1 MFSANPYTRS
11 ARFQATEIR
20 MSVKTRL
27 VTDSSEVSAT
37 SGEPETVGRSYIQHP
52 LVVRRASRKRAP
64 PTLRARIRGRDVPLA
79 LAYRRLRTAR
89 PRLLVILLKLIVDD
103 KATCFCRLC
112 M

>member
-1 MFSANPYTRS
+1 MFSVEQTNPHTHS

-89 PRLLVILLKLIVDD
+89 PRLLVSLCILLKL
-103 KATCFCRLC
+103 KKNYCRR
-112 M
+112 